1 MPPSKKKSIR
11 GRAEGDGATGLGAV
25 LGELERRGTRAQVRA
40 LDRYGIVAAE
50 PFGVAVGVLK
60 SMAKGLGTDHGLA
73 LQLWATGRYEA
84 RMLATMIDDPG
95 EVTLAQLN
103 AWSAEF
109 DNWAIV
115 DSACFHL
122 FDRSRYAWRMVPQ
135 WAKAKLEFRKR
146 AAFALIWSLSV
157 HDKGA
162 PNRSFLEGL
171 KLIEAAAEDE
181 RNFVK
186 KAVNMAL
193 RATGKRNL
201 VLHAAAL
208 RASARLAESE
218 DDSSRWIGRHALR
231 EMSSSAVRKRL
242 DSKNR

>member
-1 MPPSKKKSIR
+1 
-11 GRAEGDGATGLGAV
+11 
-25 LGELERRGTRAQVRA
+25 
-40 LDRYGIVAAE
+40 
-50 PFGVAVGVLK
+50 
-60 SMAKGLGTDHGLA
+60 
-73 LQLWATGRYEA
+73 
-84 RMLATMIDDPG
+84 MLATMIDDPG
-95 EVTLAQLN
+95 DVTLAQLN

-122 FDRSRYAWRMVPQ
+122 FDRSRYAWKKVPQ

-157 HDKGA
+157 HDKKA

-171 KLIEAAAEDE
+171 KLIEAAAGDE

-208 RASARLAESE
+208 RTSARLAESE
-218 DDSSRWIGRHALR
+218 DATARWIGRHALR
-231 EMSSSAVRKRL
+231 ELSSSAVRKRL
-242 DSKNR
+242 DSKSC